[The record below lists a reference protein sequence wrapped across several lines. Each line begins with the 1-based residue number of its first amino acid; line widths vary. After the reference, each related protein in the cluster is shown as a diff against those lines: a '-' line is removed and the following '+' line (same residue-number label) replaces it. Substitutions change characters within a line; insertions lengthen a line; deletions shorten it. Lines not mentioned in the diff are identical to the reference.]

1 MQGIGSKWIGRGQG
15 VFFLCEEK
23 VGGGSA
29 AGGEQGQ
36 GVGLRVGLFVVRG
49 IGWRWIGSKRM
60 GPR

>member
-1 MQGIGSKWIGRGQG
+1 MGWEGTRG
-15 VFFLCEEK
+15 VFLCEEK

-36 GVGLRVGLFVVRG
+36 GVGLRVGPFVVRR

>member
-1 MQGIGSKWIGRGQG
+1 MGCFS
-15 VFFLCEEK
+15 LCKEK

-36 GVGLRVGLFVVRG
+36 GVGLRVGLFVVRR